1 VAVDRSTG
9 VVKFTVANTGGRA
22 GTVVVPVYVR
32 QPASPVLTP
41 DQRLVGFTRV
51 ELAAGQSKQVEVSFK
66 LAQLALTVG
75 DVDGDGRREV
85 ARGGYEAVVGAEKAA
100 FTVR

>member
-1 VAVDRSTG
+1 MSVDRRDG

-41 DQRLVGFTRV
+41 DQRLVGWTRV

-66 LAQLALTVG
+66 LSQLVLTVG

-85 ARGGYEAVVGAEKAA
+85 ACGAYEAVVGAERAG
-100 FTVR
+100 FVVR